1 MKEVQRDRNTVECER
16 FAEQNGFTGAVG
28 GHFPGLA
35 FPPPPTF
42 VPALPPSALRL
53 SKLGRP
59 PLVMRASNGLDRKEP
74 PRIANRPESGFQ
86 LIGSCIISGAK
97 IFRMLSA

>member
-59 PLVMRASNGLDRKEP
+59 PRRVADRIELFLQ
-74 PRIANRPESGFQ
+74 PRSEDDG
-86 LIGSCIISGAK
+86 
-97 IFRMLSA
+97 